1 MHIFFLFPFLILC
14 HFHDHGY
21 FRSHCPP
28 SPAETSDLMRLKCN
42 MQFAGAASH
51 RTDGYDGTCDIPGPI
66 RELST
71 SRRGKGGGKKKLRER
86 RGMKWK
92 ESREG
97 V

>member
-1 MHIFFLFPFLILC
+1 MW
-14 HFHDHGY
+14 
-21 FRSHCPP
+21 
-28 SPAETSDLMRLKCN
+28 LKCN
-42 MQFAGAASH
+42 MQFVSVASH

-71 SRRGKGGGKKKLRER
+71 SRWGKGGGKKKVER